1 MCAFFRK
8 HFWGGVMQQAI
19 NQLGQILQQ
28 VITALVKFFQ
38 LVWTWSFGQ
47 IVSVFQSDWQALPVW
62 KIVVLVAVV
71 CGIVY
76 VLYKAVIQ
84 LWGAAE
90 AILKAFI
97 ALLGVLVAILPYI
110 VIAGVIAAAGGWVI
124 QNVNF

>member
-1 MCAFFRK
+1 
-8 HFWGGVMQQAI
+8 MQQAI

-28 VITALVKFFQ
+28 VITSLVKFFQ